1 MLGFVLI
8 LTQPGQGQ
16 TPEPLSFFKNYFIT
30 GGYEVGGVGLAGQG
44 VNGVAQGEI
53 LIEGV
58 PNGVEILAAFL
69 YAQVVSD
76 EGPEA
81 GGIGVT
87 FHGVPLSTAEGTIGV
102 VGDPIGATPCWSS
115 GGGTGQSGGN
125 KKTYSYRYDVLR
137 FLPVVDGRHRAN
149 GLHPVG
155 LPDLGT
161 KKSTPRA
168 LGASLVVV
176 YRDPDLPLSAL
187 VIYDGSWVMD
197 NSTHGMTQTIEG
209 FYDPAD
215 VGGKMTFIVGN
226 GQPNKSEILQVGQ
239 NVFGSPF
246 AGNQGDDWD
255 NVTVVTDSIVG
266 QDSLVTSVQEGSG
279 SSDCLTG
286 SAIIYQTEVNDT
298 DEDGLP
304 GRRQTRCRCQ
314 IRTASPYRI
323 STPWGRGTTRRIS
336 SLKSATCSL
345 TATPQRRHWTA
356 W

>member
-1 MLGFVLI
+1 M
-8 LTQPGQGQ
+8 
-16 TPEPLSFFKNYFIT
+16 
-30 GGYEVGGVGLAGQG
+30 
-44 VNGVAQGEI
+44 
-53 LIEGV
+53 
-58 PNGVEILAAFL
+58 
-69 YAQVVSD
+69 VSD
-76 EGPEA
+76 AGPEA

-87 FHGVPLSTAEGTIGV
+87 FHGVPLSTADGTIGL
-102 VGDPIGATPCWSS
+102 VGDPVGATPCWSS

-125 KKTYSYRYDVLR
+125 KRTYSYRYDVLR
-137 FLPVVDGRHRAN
+137 FLPVVNGRHRAN

-215 VGGKMTFIVGN
+215 VSGKMTFIVGN

-239 NVFGSPF
+239 NVFDSPF
-246 AGNQGDDWD
+246 TGNAGNAWD
-255 NVTVVTDSIVG
+255 NVTDVTDSIVG

-286 SAIIYQTEVNDT
+286 SAIIYQTAVNDT
-298 DEDGLP
+298 DEDGLLDAWEAP
-304 GRRQTRCRCQ
+304 N
-314 IRTASPYRI
+314 ASPLSDPNGQPLPDLYAMGARDNQKDLFAEI
-323 STPWGRGTTRRIS
+323 GYMFADGDPTT
-336 SLKSATCSL
+336 
-345 TATPQRRHWTA
+345 QHWHWTA